1 MKPARERSADHEDR
15 RQPARRPGQGD
26 FLLRE
31 LSTLK
36 GQVDADSQEVQVMC
50 EATVYLGNGGEEK
63 EIMRDVVLVQPE
75 DDAWLLVSL
84 LGEQKLVR
92 GTINRVD
99 FLKHTVHL
107 SQPPETAVE
116 S

>member
-1 MKPARERSADHEDR
+1 
-15 RQPARRPGQGD
+15 
-26 FLLRE
+26 
-31 LSTLK
+31 
-36 GQVDADSQEVQVMC
+36 MC
-50 EATVYLGNGGEEK
+50 EATVFLTDDGQEK

-75 DDAWLLVSL
+75 GDAWLLVGL

-92 GTINRVD
+92 GTIKKLD

-107 SQPPETAVE
+107 SQQEEPAVG